1 PRTETRVPVDQ
12 QTYLPCDE
20 RVGDRVV
27 RAPCLP
33 NIDGHFKSFAEIYS
47 LFGLNEL
54 GQLTQAKGKFPVPQ
68 VISVNPSNWQTDE
81 EFARQM
87 LSGSNPVCIK
97 RVMEFPLTSEL
108 DRRVYGDQDSKI
120 TRDHIEKNMGYM
132 TVEQNMGAT
141 TVEKAMSNG
150 RLYVADHHDWMM
162 PYLKRINELPG
173 EEERG
178 RLNYAARTLLFL
190 KDDLTLTPLAIEL
203 SSPHSEDEQLGA
215 VSTVY
220 TPPHIRD
227 DNAGEGLTSWDLA
240 KAHATVNDA
249 SKNNFVYH
257 WLNIHVT
264 LEPLVIAMNRQLSV
278 LHPIHKLLKPHFRK
292 MLHINATTRQI
303 IVSSGDRRDNGDIF
317 RGIQEVTYLPSKYAL
332 EMSSQAYR
340 TWNFNDLAL
349 PRDLINRGM
358 AKGDPRSPEKLELLM
373 KDYPFAVDGLE
384 LWIAIKKWVAD
395 YCTIY
400 YSNDHDVANDCEL
413 QEWWREVRHEGHVDM
428 SEAPWWPSLD
438 CLADLE
444 EICAIVIWLASAYHA
459 AIGLRQFTYLGFVP
473 NRPTLTCR
481 PMPEAGT
488 EVTESDFLASITPRK
503 EALSHMAMAV
513 QSMMLKGEVNL
524 GERQDIEGWTSDER
538 AAMALARFQ
547 SRLQAVT
554 GNIERRNGDP
564 TLRNRAGPVEVPYT
578 RLTPTTMPGPVI
590 GGIPNSPKM
599 VQMIQA
605 EQKQL
610 LVTSGCSLYDYE
622 DQRQKIVDGSVSVS
636 CTTVI
641 LSLNLRNVLIV
652 HTLIILYPLRL
663 TPMGQLEKLPLK
675 NLFDHQ
681 RETRISVASGTSI
694 SWNIFL
700 NTSMDSS
707 FVSASDCCSMRRD
720 SSSVTDAQ
728 ADRNYDIVSLIDASI
743 LCLHHDTVKRSYLVH
758 NEPGIHNGTTS
769 IMHQILPSNVM
780 NHCFVSSLVRN
791 KADMLT
797 KVLECR
803 QRMGVLEARYTR
815 RLCKLVVVQLTPI
828 LVRGTKDIGPKDW
841 VYIHGIYTVIIS
853 HPLHPVSPNLYI
865 RPSKLSLAYPPPNA
879 ACCLKDQNVFYTG
892 VR

>member
-1 PRTETRVPVDQ
+1 MDKFVLRELEGPSDNHGASVNLEEPLRLNPRTETRVPVDQ

-132 TVEQNMGAT
+132 TVEQ
-141 TVEKAMSNG
+141 AMSNG
-150 RLYVADHHDWMM
+150 RLYVVDHHDWMI

-178 RLNYAARTLLFL
+178 EISPRKAYAARTLLFL

-303 IVSSGDRRDNGDIF
+303 IVSSGDQRDNGDIF

-444 EICAIVIWLASAYHA
+444 EICTIVIWLASAYHA

-524 GERQDIEGWTSDER
+524 GQRQDIEGWTSDEH

-554 GNIERRNGDP
+554 DNIERRNVDP
-564 TLRNRAGPVEVPYT
+564 ALRNRAGPVEVPYT
-578 RLTPTTMPGPVI
+578 RLTPTKLPGPIV
-590 GGIPNSPKM
+590 GGIPNSP
-599 VQMIQA
+599 
-605 EQKQL
+605 
-610 LVTSGCSLYDYE
+610 
-622 DQRQKIVDGSVSVS
+622 
-636 CTTVI
+636 
-641 LSLNLRNVLIV
+641 
-652 HTLIILYPLRL
+652 
-663 TPMGQLEKLPLK
+663 
-675 NLFDHQ
+675 
-681 RETRISVASGTSI
+681 
-694 SWNIFL
+694 
-700 NTSMDSS
+700 
-707 FVSASDCCSMRRD
+707 
-720 SSSVTDAQ
+720 DAQ

-797 KVLECR
+797 KVLECQ

-815 RLCKLVVVQLTPI
+815 RLRKLVVVQLTPI
-828 LVRGTKDIGPKDW
+828 LVPGTKDIGPKMQ
-841 VYIHGIYTVIIS
+841 GGRS
-853 HPLHPVSPNLYI
+853 QS
-865 RPSKLSLAYPPPNA
+865 
-879 ACCLKDQNVFYTG
+879 
-892 VR
+892 VRS